1 MGLLA
6 TIFPIGVTG
15 LFLIGGGFLMGQGKY
30 LIGVVTILGGLWV
43 WPFIAKFGPKAQEI
57 FASL

>member
-30 LIGVVTILGGLWV
+30 LVGVVTILGGLWV
-43 WPFIAKFGPKAQEI
+43 VPVLLKYLPKAQEML
-57 FASL
+57 ASL